1 MNGNTTQTTAATPAV
16 SIIMPAYNAAATLE
30 MAVGCV
36 LAQTM
41 GDWELLL
48 MDDASTDGS
57 AALCDRFAAQD
68 SRVQVHHLTQNA
80 GAGPARN
87 LALEMARGEY
97 VMMMDSDDRADPD
110 LLERALG
117 AAREQGA
124 QTVVWGLTEEYLNA
138 AGEADR
144 SIPVVP
150 PEMVCHTPDEVHA
163 AVLQLESLT
172 LLGYCTNKLYHRETL
187 RQNHIVSPN
196 EPLYED
202 FFFNAAYA
210 PYITSMVVLPV
221 APYHYIKW
229 GRGLTARFVPEYFA
243 LSVRRVETMMTLCR
257 EWNMVDDASRRLLGN
272 IYVRYIFSALQRN
285 CDPRMKMR
293 HASRRAFLQE
303 LYTQPLFGDTV
314 PYAAPAGRAAALMSR
329 LLQKRRTTL
338 CLMLGRGIYWVK
350 NRLPRLFV
358 RASH

>member
-1 MNGNTTQTTAATPAV
+1 MSENTTTAAAPAV
-16 SIIMPAYNAAATLE
+16 SIIMPLFNAQATLE
-30 MAVGCV
+30 TAVGCV
-36 LAQTM
+36 LAQTV

-48 MDDASTDGS
+48 MDDASDDGS
-57 AALCDRFAAQD
+57 AALCDRLAAQD
-68 SRVQVHHLTQNA
+68 GRIRVHHMAQNG

-87 LALEMARGEY
+87 LAIKMARGEHI
-97 VMMMDSDDRADPD
+97 MMMDADDRIDPD
-110 LLERALG
+110 LLERALEALRG
-117 AAREQGA
+117 LGV

-138 AGEADR
+138 AGEIDR

-150 PEMVCHTPDEVHA
+150 PELICHTPDEVHA
-163 AVLQLESLT
+163 ALLRLESLT
-172 LLGYCTNKLYHRETL
+172 LLGYGTNKLYHRETL
-187 RQNHIVSPN
+187 LENGIFSPN

-210 PYITSMVVLPV
+210 PHITSMAVLPF
-221 APYHYIKW
+221 APYHYMKW

-243 LSVRRVETMMTLCR
+243 LSTRRVETMMMLCR
-257 EWNMVDDASRRLLGN
+257 EWNMADDAARGQLGN

-285 CDPRMKMR
+285 CDPRMKMN
-293 HASRRAFLQE
+293 HAARRAFLQT

-338 CLMLGRGIYWVK
+338 CLMLGCGIYWVK